1 MVKYYNF
8 FYGYKTKSINKVSYH
23 SFINL
28 FESKL
33 DILLYR
39 IGLSKNNIQS
49 KELIKQ
55 KHILVDNKVI
65 KYHSF
70 FVKVG
75 SIIHVS
81 LNLWGN
87 FLCRIPLGT
96 CNYLK
101 WSIINYVDFSLKL
114 FGGLFL
120 RKPLLGEYIFKQ
132 YDQIYD
138 KFYLKWLYWV
148 L

>member
-1 MVKYYNF
+1 MFFRHNNILVKYYNF

-55 KHILVDNKVI
+55 KHILVNNKVI

-81 LNLWGN
+81 LNL
-87 FLCRIPLGT
+87 
-96 CNYLK
+96 
-101 WSIINYVDFSLKL
+101 
-114 FGGLFL
+114 
-120 RKPLLGEYIFKQ
+120 
-132 YDQIYD
+132 
-138 KFYLKWLYWV
+138 
-148 L
+148 